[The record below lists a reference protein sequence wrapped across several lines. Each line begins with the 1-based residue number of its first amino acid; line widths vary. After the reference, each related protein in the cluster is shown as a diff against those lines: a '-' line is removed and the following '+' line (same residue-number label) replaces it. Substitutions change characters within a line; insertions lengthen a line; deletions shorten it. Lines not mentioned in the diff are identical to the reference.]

1 MFYSSRAA
9 AYISLKEFT
18 KAIQDARRTIA
29 IRPKWAKG
37 HARLAAAHFALQDY
51 SEVSFQG
58 SMLDKL
64 WLLVS
69 VLCACMLHARA
80 QEAELAVVGQ
90 RIISKGERARA

>member
-1 MFYSSRAA
+1 MLCTPANPCCCRNEVFYSNRAA

-51 SEVSFQG
+51 SEVSY
-58 SMLDKL
+58 L
-64 WLLVS
+64 S
-69 VLCACMLHARA
+69 V
-80 QEAELAVVGQ
+80 
-90 RIISKGERARA
+90 

>member
-1 MFYSSRAA
+1 MFYSNRAA

-51 SEVSFQG
+51 SEVCY
-58 SMLDKL
+58 L
-64 WLLVS
+64 
-69 VLCACMLHARA
+69 
-80 QEAELAVVGQ
+80 
-90 RIISKGERARA
+90 